1 MAHINEIGGMKMLNT
16 TEKLKIALGDPLRKT
31 IGGQEFEFYP
41 LDVTVLPDFFEL
53 YSKLEG
59 HTDEKSIMKVMGNKE
74 NSSIIVNL
82 IVKMLK
88 DSFGEETDI
97 KLINKFAMKYF
108 AELQEVLMELHQPSE
123 GVDIR
128 KKDRLKEM
136 RERVK
141 KTKDVK
147 PTTEDKKQ
155 SPK

>member
-53 YSKLEG
+53 YGKLEG

-141 KTKDVK
+141 KAKDDK
-147 PTTEDKKQ
+147 SATEDKKS